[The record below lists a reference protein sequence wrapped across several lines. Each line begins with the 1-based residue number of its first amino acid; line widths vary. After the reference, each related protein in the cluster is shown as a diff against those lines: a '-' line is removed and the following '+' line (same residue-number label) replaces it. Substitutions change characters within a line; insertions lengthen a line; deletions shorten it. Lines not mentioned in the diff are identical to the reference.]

1 MYYVADKQ
9 IAVRAV
15 TELRA
20 ARVSEPNATLACL
33 QRLRNEVA
41 CAGQDDRARMEAW
54 VSIRKLYD
62 VFKAA
67 PGRDIKAF
75 WQDAISKTAAWSE
88 SLR

>member
-9 IAVRAV
+9 IAIRAV

-20 ARVSEPNATLACL
+20 ARVSEPGATIACL

-41 CAGQDDRARMEAW
+41 CAGQDDRPRLEAW
-54 VSIRKLYD
+54 ASIRTLYD
-62 VFKAA
+62 VYKAA
-67 PGRDIKAF
+67 PDRDIKAF

>member
-9 IAVRAV
+9 IAVRAL

-20 ARVSEPNATLACL
+20 ARVSEAAATLACL

-41 CAGQDDRARMEAW
+41 CAGQDDRPRLEAW

-67 PGRDIKAF
+67 PEHDLKAF
-75 WQDAISKTAAWSE
+75 WQDAISKTAAWSA